1 MRMIAAVASVLLL
14 ANAPARAQAQESRKY
29 EDIIELSPDLYLL
42 MYTSRVETYVGLR
55 MDAIRRANDFA
66 ASRGGVAVP
75 VMGRQSA
82 LGVALKLYEY
92 QFRVMSREDALAV
105 RPVLADAV
113 ITVNNTG
120 QCSPGG
126 SVAASLRTVSSAE
139 SLRLV
144 AGPMPMMGGATRS
157 PPASAPV
164 PDANGP
170 GTICLPGQ
178 LCQPGQICLPGWE
191 CAPGMPPSLES
202 PSQPPVG

>member
-1 MRMIAAVASVLLL
+1 MRMIAAVASWLLL
-14 ANAPARAQAQESRKY
+14 ASAPSQAQEGRKF

-66 ASRGGVAVP
+66 ASRGGVVVP

-92 QFRVMSREDALAV
+92 QFRVMSREEALAA

-120 QCSPGG
+120 QCTPGG
-126 SVAASLRTVSSAE
+126 TVAASLRTVSPAE

-144 AGPMPMMGGATRS
+144 AGPVPMLGGATR
-157 PPASAPV
+157 PAPATAPV

-178 LCQPGQICLPGWE
+178 LCQPAQICLPGWE
-191 CAPGMPPSLES
+191 CAPGMPPMPES
-202 PSQPPVG
+202 PSQPPAG